1 MSESVPATPARR
13 HLITIGTAR
22 YRNLPDTAHLPQVEA
37 DTAKVAALFERFGYR
52 RALAGLGEYATA
64 EHIRRVMSHWCQD
77 TGIGGDDIV
86 AVYYAGHGIVDD
98 RHYLLCWDS
107 TETDLAASALPT
119 EDLVRILTQT
129 GLRNLLLILDTCY
142 GGAGSAEA
150 ARVVLQTLSRRLTGD
165 AAITGMWFLSSARS
179 RDEAGDGT
187 MVAALPAAVEAVTAR
202 TGQRQE
208 FLDLHDLVAELNAAF
223 RQGSSPQRA
232 ELNSGLSTGVAPFL
246 PNLSYRADLPPQGTD
261 LEMQRLAT
269 KRDLVEHFGPRSR
282 GVDFE
287 SEQGTYFS
295 GRDAALAQLVAWLTT
310 PGGDGKGRV
319 VTGKPGCGKSSLLSR
334 VVALSDRD
342 YRLGLEVGDADP
354 AAVVPVG
361 TVDVAVHARHKRQ
374 EELVARI
381 AAGLA
386 VDADGTG
393 ELLRAISR
401 RAQAGVR
408 TVIVVDALDEA
419 GSGTATDTGGRGEPR
434 RIARELLRPLSE
446 IHGVHLLVGSR
457 RELVRS
463 LGPAMQTI
471 DLDDP
476 DLLGPSDISRY
487 VVKMLTAP
495 DEPDLATPY
504 RDRPNLAETVARAV
518 GDRAAGVYLVARM
531 TARSLRLAAD
541 PVDVT
546 VPGWESRLPSE
557 IGEAFDD
564 YLNRFGQDE
573 ARVRRLLTPLAF
585 AEGQGLPR
593 GLWPALATAIAG
605 RECTEDDVD
614 WLLVAAGAYI
624 AEVVEHDRSVYRL
637 YHQTLAE
644 HLRQDPRRPAVQAQ
658 RQIVA
663 ALLAEVPGHG
673 SGRPS
678 WFEAHPY
685 MRLNLPTHAAAA
697 ERIDELTHDPGFLLA
712 ADQSALLS
720 AFTLV
725 HSDTARRIRT
735 AYEQVAHRINRGDL
749 AQRAAY
755 LQLSARRC
763 EAAGLAE
770 DIDRLGLALPWSTR
784 WAEWSRTGAHRRLLG
799 HEGWVTAVEV
809 GELDGRP
816 VAVSGDDRG
825 SVRVWDL
832 TINQQIGAP
841 LAGGPEGADGI
852 TAIALVEVEDYSLAL
867 LGTEDGTVRIC
878 DLSTGQEIQAALRG
892 HTNGVTSIALGKL
905 DQRPV
910 ALTGSRDGSA
920 RLWDLRSWRQL
931 GDPITGHH
939 GGIQAVALAELSGRS
954 VAVTGGGDG
963 QVRVWDTTTLA
974 PVGDPLSGHTNAIL
988 TLALGRLDDRTVLLT
1003 GSVDEAMLLWDLANG
1018 RQLGEPIPAHRGG
1031 VRSVAIDSGGERPI
1045 AISGGDDDLVRV
1057 WDLHSRQQLDQ
1068 PLTGHTGSVRAAAF
1082 GMVNGRPVAVTGS
1095 NDRTV
1100 RVWDLTADRPHGGH
1114 VKPVDVNALD
1124 ADGTLPYLVTGS
1136 SDGSA
1141 RIWSLHSRA
1150 EVGAPL
1156 TGHAE
1161 GVGAVV
1167 LAAGPGGPILATG
1180 DGKGIIRI
1188 WTGDPP
1194 QVPWPPL
1201 VGHTN
1206 RVSSLR
1212 ILHAADRHLLL
1223 SGSADGTVRCWD
1235 LVTHV
1240 AAGPP
1245 LTGHNDDVDILSA
1258 GIVDNR
1264 HVIMAGSAQGR
1275 ISIWDLETR
1284 QPLVLR
1290 SAMDRKTRTVAL
1302 ACLDGRP
1309 VALRES
1315 PDHSLVGWD
1324 LLCDRPVTPALSG
1337 HTGWVRRA
1345 AIDSTGDIPIALTA
1359 SADGS
1364 ARVWDLRDGSALTP
1378 PLRADY
1384 LWHAALGRL
1393 DGRPVALTGDQ
1404 TSARLWDVASGTP
1417 IGDPLVDYEPRV
1429 SSLAVTAAADATPR
1443 LIVGTEDML
1452 RVHDLTPEPTVISR
1466 IPCGSWVKAVATA
1479 TDADG
1484 KVLLLAGCH
1493 DHTLRIVDLDRRQEI
1508 GQIFDPSPD
1517 PFGGPVALTTTHR
1530 AGQVIVIIGSEVATP
1545 RVWDLATRTMLAEL
1559 TGHTAGIIAV
1569 AVSDDASLAVTGS
1582 RDATARLWRL
1592 DDFTPYGATLAG
1604 HDGGA
1609 RAVAFARSGDRRVVV
1624 TGDGEGTLRCWD
1636 VETQQQVTHPLTRH
1650 ALGITCLTT
1659 GSVGASDLL
1668 GVSSADGTVRI
1679 WRLPDQM
1686 LLTELNLETYISQ
1699 IALTPDGLLCVGTNS
1714 GLATFTLRI

>member
-1 MSESVPATPARR
+1 MPESDPAAPARR
-13 HLITIGTAR
+13 HLITIGAAR
-22 YRNLPDTAHLPQVEA
+22 YRNLPDAAYLPQVEA
-37 DTAKVAALFERFGYR
+37 DTATVAALFERFGYR

-64 EHIRRVMSHWCQD
+64 DHIRRVMSHWCQD
-77 TGIGGDDIV
+77 AGIGDNDIV
-86 AVYYAGHGIVDD
+86 AVYYAGHGLVDD

-107 TETDLAASALPT
+107 TEADLAASALPT
-119 EDLVRILTQT
+119 EDLVRILTRT

-150 ARVVLQTLSRRLTGD
+150 ARVALQTLSRRLTGD

-208 FLDLHDLVAELNAAF
+208 FLDLHDLVAELNATF
-223 RQGSSPQRA
+223 RQGDSPQRA
-232 ELNSGLSTGVAPFL
+232 ELTSGLSTGVAPFL
-246 PNLSYRADLPPQGTD
+246 PNLGYRADLPPQGTD
-261 LEMQRLAT
+261 LEMQRLAA

-295 GRDAALAQLVAWLTT
+295 GRDAALAQLVTWLTT

-319 VTGKPGCGKSSLLSR
+319 VTGKPGCGKSSVLSR

-342 YRLGLEVGDADP
+342 YRAGLDVADVDP
-354 AAVVPVG
+354 ATVVPVG

-381 AAGLA
+381 ASGLG

-401 RAQAGVR
+401 RAQAGLK

-463 LGPAMQTI
+463 LGPAMRTI
-471 DLDDP
+471 DLDDA

-495 DEPDLATPY
+495 DEPDLNTPY
-504 RDRPNLAETVARAV
+504 RDRRDLADTVARAV
-518 GDRAAGVYLVARM
+518 GERAAGVYLVARM
-531 TARSLRLAAD
+531 TARSLRLAAE

-546 VPGWESRLPSE
+546 VPGWEGRLPSE

-564 YLNRFGQDE
+564 YLSRFGPDE
-573 ARVRRLLTPLAF
+573 GRVRRLLTPLAF

-644 HLRQDPRRPAVQAQ
+644 HLRQDRWRPAVQAQ
-658 RQIVA
+658 QRIVA

-673 SGRPS
+673 SGQPS
-678 WFEAHPY
+678 WFETHPY
-685 MRLNLPTHAAAA
+685 LRLNLPTHAAAA
-697 ERIDELTHDPGFLLA
+697 ERIDELAHDPGFLLA

-720 AFTLV
+720 ALTLV

-735 AYEQVAHRINRGDL
+735 AYEQVAHRIDRGDL

-763 EAAGLAE
+763 EAGGLAA

-799 HEGWVTAVEV
+799 HEGWVMAVAV

-816 VAVSGDDRG
+816 IAVSGDDRG

-841 LAGGPEGADGI
+841 LAGGPEGSDGI

-867 LGTEDGTVRIC
+867 LGAEDGTVRVC
-878 DLSTGQEIQAALRG
+878 DLSTGQEIPTALRG
-892 HTNGVTSIALGKL
+892 HTNGVTSIAVAEI

-920 RLWDLRSWRQL
+920 RLWDLRTWQQL
-931 GDPITGHH
+931 GNPITGHY
-939 GGIQAVALAELSGRS
+939 GGVRAVALAELPDRS
-954 VAVTGGGDG
+954 VAITGGADG
-963 QVRVWDTTTLA
+963 QVHIWDTATRE
-974 PVGDPLSGHTNAIL
+974 PVGDPLSGHLRSIL
-988 TLALGRLDDRTVLLT
+988 TLALGRLDDRIVLLT
-1003 GSVDEAMLLWDLANG
+1003 GSVDETMLLWDLASG
-1018 RQLGEPIPAHRGG
+1018 RQLGEPVPAHRSG
-1031 VRSVAIDSGGERPI
+1031 VRSVAVDSSKGRPI
-1045 AISGGDDDLVRV
+1045 AISGGNDSLVRV
-1057 WDLHSRQQLDQ
+1057 WDLRSRQQLGQ
-1068 PLTGHTGSVRAAAF
+1068 PLTGHTQMVTAAAF
-1082 GMVNGRPVAVTGS
+1082 GVVNGWPVAVTGS
-1095 NDRTV
+1095 ADRTV
-1100 RVWDLTADRPHGGH
+1100 RVWDLAADRPHGGH
-1114 VKPVDVNALD
+1114 VKSVDGYALD
-1124 ADGTLPYLVTGS
+1124 ADGMLPYLVSGS

-1150 EVGAPL
+1150 EVGTPL
-1156 TGHAE
+1156 TGHVD
-1161 GVGAVV
+1161 GVTAVL
-1167 LAAGPGGPILATG
+1167 LASGPGEPILATG
-1180 DGKGIIRI
+1180 DGRGVIRI

-1194 QVPWPPL
+1194 QAPRPPL
-1201 VGHTN
+1201 AGHTN
-1206 RVSSLR
+1206 WVSALR
-1212 ILHAADRHLLL
+1212 TLHTDDRHLLL

-1235 LVTHV
+1235 LVAH
-1240 AAGPP
+1240 APAGPP
-1245 LTGHNDDVDILSA
+1245 LTGHNDDVSILA
-1258 GIVDNR
+1258 TGVVDHR
-1264 HVIMAGSAQGR
+1264 YVIMAGSAQGR

-1290 SAMDRKTRTVAL
+1290 SPKARKSHTVAL
-1302 ACLDGRP
+1302 VCLDGRP
-1309 VALRES
+1309 VALRQL

-1324 LLCDRPVTPALSG
+1324 LLRDQAVTPVLTG
-1337 HTGWVRRA
+1337 HTGAVRSA
-1345 AIDSTGDIPIALTA
+1345 AVDSTGDRPIALTV
-1359 SADGS
+1359 SGDRS
-1364 ARVWDLRDGSALTP
+1364 ARAWDLRDGRVLTP
-1378 PLRADY
+1378 PMRVNYAE
-1384 LWHAALGRL
+1384 HAALGRL
-1393 DGRPVALTGDQ
+1393 DGRPVAVIGDR
-1404 TSARLWDVASGTP
+1404 TSARLWDVTSGTQ
-1417 IGDPLVDYEPRV
+1417 IGDPLVDYEPQAT
-1429 SSLAVTAAADATPR
+1429 SLAVTATGATPR
-1443 LIVGTEDML
+1443 LVVATEDVL
-1452 RVHDLTPEPTVISR
+1452 RLHDLTPEPTVTAR
-1466 IPCGSWVKAVATA
+1466 IPCGSWIRSVATTTA
-1479 TDADG
+1479 PDG
-1484 KVLLLAGCH
+1484 TALLLAGCD
-1493 DHTLRIVDLDRRQEI
+1493 DHTLRIVDLDRGREI
-1508 GQIFDPSPD
+1508 GQIFEPSPD
-1517 PFGGPVALTTTHR
+1517 PFGDGPVALATAHR
-1530 AGQVIVIIGSEVATP
+1530 AGRAVVIIGSGVATP

-1569 AVSDDASLAVTGS
+1569 AVSEDASLVIAGS
-1582 RDATARLWRL
+1582 QDATARLWRL
-1592 DDFTPYGATLAG
+1592 DDFTPYGAALTG

-1609 RAVAFARSGDRRVVV
+1609 RAVAFARFGDRSGVV

-1636 VETQQQVTHPLTRH
+1636 VETQQQVTHPLTPH

-1659 GSVGASDLL
+1659 GSVGATDLL
-1668 GVSSADGTVRI
+1668 GVGSADGTVRI
-1679 WRLPDQM
+1679 WRLPDQT
-1686 LLTELNLETYISQ
+1686 LLTELNLETYVSQ
-1699 IALTPDGLLCVGTNS
+1699 IALAPDGLLCVGTDS